1 MTAPARFRQ
10 SDIERAAKAV
20 RKAGYDG
27 ARILIDHKGRLEI
40 IFGEGVN
47 RTAPNPWDEIE

>member
-1 MTAPARFRQ
+1 VTAPARFRQ

-27 ARILIDHKGRLEI
+27 ARILIDPKGRLEI